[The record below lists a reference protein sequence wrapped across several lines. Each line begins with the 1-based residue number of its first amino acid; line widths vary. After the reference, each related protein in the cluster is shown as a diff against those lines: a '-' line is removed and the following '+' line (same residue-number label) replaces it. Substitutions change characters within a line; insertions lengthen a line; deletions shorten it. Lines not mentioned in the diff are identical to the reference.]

1 MAKPTEVSVRQR
13 VYDAVRRFPGIHLRE
28 LERQTGESAALCQYH
43 LGKLREGGFVEAAE
57 QGGYV
62 RFFPTAKGKAASV
75 TAKDRAWLGLLRENV
90 PLHIVLLL
98 LDEGPLTHGE
108 IVARVGVAKS
118 TTSYHLGKLAEGGI
132 VDREPG
138 SKKLRLV
145 DRERTYR
152 LLLTYRP
159 TPTLIEAFADLWQGL
174 YGE

>member
-1 MAKPTEVSVRQR
+1 MGKAPAASVRQR

-28 LERQTGESAALCQYH
+28 LERQIGESAALCHYH
-43 LGKLREGGFVEAAE
+43 VEKLIEEGFVDADE
-57 QGGYV
+57 QGGYL

-75 TAKDRAWLGLLRENV
+75 TARDRVWLGLLRENV
-90 PLHIVLLL
+90 PLHIVLVL
-98 LDEGPLTHGE
+98 LDEGPLAHSE
-108 IVARVGVAKS
+108 IVGKVGVAKS
-118 TTSYHLGKLAEGGI
+118 TTSYHLGKLADGGI
-132 VDREPG
+132 VEREPG